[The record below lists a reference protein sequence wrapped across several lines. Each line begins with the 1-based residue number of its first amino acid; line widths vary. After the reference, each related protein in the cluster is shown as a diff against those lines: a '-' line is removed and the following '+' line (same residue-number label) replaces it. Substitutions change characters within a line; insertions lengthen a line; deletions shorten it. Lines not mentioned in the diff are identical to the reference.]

1 MVLYKISGFGRRHRG
16 KLILIFV
23 FLLFYMVW
31 LPARLFDNPVCTV
44 LTDETGQLLSARI
57 AADGQ
62 WRFPESDSVP
72 WKFRSCILT
81 FEDEYFNYHPGVN
94 PVSLFK
100 SLKRNL
106 RAGQVRSGGSTI
118 TMQLARMMRGNR
130 SRNYYNKLV
139 EILLATRI
147 ELSYKKSSILN
158 QYCSHAPFGSNV
170 VGLSAAAWRYF
181 GRSPARLSWAE
192 SALLAVLPNAP
203 SLIYPGRNQEKLLAK
218 RNQLLK
224 KLFDNRSLDE
234 TSYQLALLEPL
245 PGRPHAIPQ
254 NASHLLT
261 RCVTEHGAARLYQ
274 STIRKELQ
282 VRVEELLNRHVL
294 TLSSNQVNN
303 ACALVAETGSGRVLA
318 YVGNSASENNE
329 HDNYVDIV
337 TAPRSTGSIL
347 KPLLYAFMLNEH
359 KLLPGSLVEDVPT
372 QIGSYSPKN
381 FHQSYDG
388 LVPANNAIA
397 RSLNV
402 PAVKMLQDYGQARF
416 HQRLKQL
423 GFTSFGKPASHY
435 GLSLILGGGEA
446 TLWDVGSVYASLGR
460 ALDGYSN
467 SRDNYAGGTYH
478 PLTYLN
484 DEKPKTTGRQ
494 KNDLLN
500 AAAIYYTFNAMT
512 ELARPQDYIGW
523 AQFLSR
529 QRIAWKTGTSFGFRD
544 GWAVGLN
551 PKYTVAVW
559 VGNADGEGRPG
570 LTGTAMAA
578 PLMFSIFNLL
588 SRTTWFNLP
597 GADMQEVTVC
607 RESGFKA
614 SAICPD
620 PVKKFYPRGVE
631 KTPGCPFH
639 RYIHLDQSGQYR
651 VNSNCYPV
659 SNMKQVAWFVA
670 SPLQEYFYKQ
680 KSLHY
685 KPLPEYLPQCLS
697 ESGIRHM
704 DLIYPRE
711 GFKVYVPVDQNGC
724 RSRCIFKAT
733 HKNAVA
739 TLYWYLDGNYLGST
753 QRFHQYSA
761 LPTTGHHVLEIT
773 DDNGETVSCEFEVL
787 GK

>member
-1 MVLYKISGFGRRHRG
+1 M
-16 KLILIFV
+16 
-23 FLLFYMVW
+23 
-31 LPARLFDNPVCTV
+31 FDSPVCTV
-44 LTDETGQLLSARI
+44 LTDESGQLLSARI

-62 WRFPESDSVP
+62 WRFPESDTVP

-106 RAGQVRSGGSTI
+106 SAGQIRSGGSTL

-130 SRNYYNKLV
+130 SRSYYNKLV

-158 QYCSHAPFGSNV
+158 LYCSHAPFGSNV
-170 VGLSAAAWRYF
+170 VGLSAASWRYF
-181 GRSPARLSWAE
+181 GRSPSRLSWAE

-203 SLIYPGRNQEKLLAK
+203 SLIYPGRNQEKLLIK
-218 RNQLLK
+218 RNRLLK
-224 KLFDNRSLDE
+224 KLFDKAYIDE
-234 TSYQLALLEPL
+234 ASYQLALLEPL
-245 PGRPHAIPQ
+245 PGRPHPIPQ
-254 NASHLLT
+254 NAGHLLT
-261 RCVTEHGAARLYQ
+261 RCVTEHGAAQLYQ
-274 STIRKELQ
+274 TSIQKQLQ
-282 VRVEELLNRHVL
+282 IHVEELLNRHVQ

-303 ACALVAETGSGRVLA
+303 ACAVVAETGTGRVLA
-318 YVGNSASENNE
+318 YVGNSNSENNE

-347 KPLLYAFMLNEH
+347 KPLLYAFLLSEN
-359 KLLPGSLVEDVPT
+359 KLLPAALLEDVPT

-402 PAVKMLQDYGQARF
+402 PAVKMLQDYGQVRF

-423 GFTSFGKPASHY
+423 GFRSFNKPASHY

-446 TLWDVGSVYASLGR
+446 TLWDVASVYASLGR
-460 ALDGYSN
+460 TLSGYSN
-467 SRDNYAGGTYH
+467 SRDNYAGNNCH

-484 DEKPKTTGRQ
+484 HEKPKPAARQ
-494 KNDLLN
+494 KHNLPG

-512 ELARPQDYIGW
+512 ELARPQDYVGW

-551 PKYTVAVW
+551 PRYTVAVW

-570 LTGTAMAA
+570 LTGSAMAA

-588 SRTTWFNLP
+588 SRTTWFNVP
-597 GADMQEVTVC
+597 SGDMHEVMVC
-607 RESGFKA
+607 RESGFRA
-614 SAICPD
+614 SGICPD

-631 KTPGCPFH
+631 KTATCPFH
-639 RYIHLDQSGQYR
+639 RYINLDQSGRYR

-659 SNMKQVAWFVA
+659 SDMKQVAWFVA
-670 SPLQEYFYKQ
+670 SPMQEHFYKQ

-685 KPLPEYLPQCLS
+685 KPLPDYLPQCIS
-697 ESGIRHM
+697 ESGIRQM
-704 DLIYPRE
+704 DLIYPRD
-711 GFKVYVPVDQNGC
+711 GFKVYVPVDQNGS

-733 HKNAVA
+733 HKNAGA
-739 TLYWYLDGNYLGST
+739 ILYWYLDGNYLGST
-753 QRFHQYSA
+753 QKFHQYSA
-761 LPTTGHHVLEIT
+761 LPDAGHHRLEIT
-773 DDNGETVSCEFEVL
+773 DDKGETVACEFEVL